1 MGCSMWQVYV
11 HVLGVEAIDLCA
23 WTLLVAGTD
32 DTNEV
37 HEKKLVAG
45 QRHIKYDVGVEPVV
59 KLRLPNFPL
68 QSASFVSTSASR
80 ASRP

>member
-1 MGCSMWQVYV
+1 MGCSIWQVYV
-11 HVLGVEAIDLCA
+11 HVLGVESIDLCA
-23 WTLLVAGTD
+23 WTLLVAGAD

-37 HEKKLVAG
+37 HEKELVA
-45 QRHIKYDVGVEPVV
+45 RESHIKYNVGVEPVV

-68 QSASFVSTSASR
+68 QSASSFSTSAAR